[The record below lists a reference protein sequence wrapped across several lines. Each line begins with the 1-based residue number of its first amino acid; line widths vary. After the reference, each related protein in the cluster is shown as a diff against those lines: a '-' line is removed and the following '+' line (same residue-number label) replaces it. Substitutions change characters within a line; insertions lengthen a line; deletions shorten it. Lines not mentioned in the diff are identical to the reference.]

1 MHNGE
6 RNERSVTYLGTNMAS
21 KFEKFSI
28 YIYFFTFVLIYKLR
42 HTCKKTKTGLKIMQ
56 YENRFSFTTVVSSNP
71 SRNQVE
77 ISPLA

>member
-42 HTCKKTKTGLKIMQ
+42 HTCKKTKTGLKIM
-56 YENRFSFTTVVSSNP
+56 
-71 SRNQVE
+71 
-77 ISPLA
+77 